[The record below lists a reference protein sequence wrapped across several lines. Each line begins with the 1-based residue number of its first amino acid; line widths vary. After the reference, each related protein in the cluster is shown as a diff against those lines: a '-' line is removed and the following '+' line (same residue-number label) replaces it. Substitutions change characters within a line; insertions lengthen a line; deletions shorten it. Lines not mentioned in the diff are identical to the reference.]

1 MRETSEEERG
11 KRDLQT
17 RNLRRRP
24 LDELKGTVNERNLGG
39 TLLFANSR
47 GLELALHLVL
57 QPLR

>member
-1 MRETSEEERG
+1 VRETSEEERG

-39 TLLFANSR
+39 TLLLPIVE
-47 GLELALHLVL
+47 G
-57 QPLR
+57 